1 MLETTSQSSAG
12 NRSARWPRPVAVGSI
27 AVVVATPGWAGYRML
42 DPVGAEQGGGLTCY
56 STQTPGAT
64 PGAITTLHLGVK
76 QGHTVTVRSVDLLD
90 SENIKLA
97 GAGVQQVLGGIGV
110 DHYPV
115 ETAGTAEQTAW
126 KGRTELPAALGAG
139 AEESVIFA
147 FEPLE
152 PGAESSFGAVRVGYS
167 SQWGLPYS
175 TDLAL
180 GFEAKPNCLLE
191 DADEEEG

>member
-1 MLETTSQSSAG
+1 MLDTTSQSPAG
-12 NRSARWPRPVAVGSI
+12 NPSARWPRPVACGAI
-27 AVVVATPGWAGYRML
+27 AVVVATAGWAGYRIL
-42 DPVGAEQGGGLTCY
+42 DPVGAEQGSSLTCY

-76 QGHTVTVRSVDLLD
+76 PGHTVAVRSVDLLD
-90 SENIKLA
+90 TVNLKLA

-115 ETAGTAEQTAW
+115 ESAGTAAEAAW

-139 AEESVIFA
+139 ADESVIIA
-147 FEPLE
+147 FEPVE
-152 PGAESSFGAVRVGYS
+152 PGAESSFGAVRMGYR

-175 TDLAL
+175 TDLAV
-180 GFEAKPNCLLE
+180 GFAAKPDCLLE
-191 DADEEEG
+191 DGDEEE